1 MISNAQLLEYIIQL
15 PLKFDQNYCLEFGDP
30 EHRQM
35 SGVQV
40 SYMTTAGGP
49 QYRVCRVNGF
59 GQQYAST
66 YTPDPDTAFDL
77 ALDYKEAY
85 MRPNTKLRELRAKS
99 NEARPQSELS
109 APMFQPVTKLGW
121 FETTL
126 QDTSKFP
133 AALNSQQDTLLKQ
146 FMKGATTITLE
157 LPEGSGKC

>member
-1 MISNAQLLEYIIQL
+1 MISNAQLLEYLIQL
-15 PLKFDQNYCLEFGDP
+15 PIKLDQNYCLEFGDP

-49 QYRVCRVNGF
+49 QYRVCRVNAF

-66 YTPDPDTAFDL
+66 YTTDPDTAFDL

-85 MRPNTKLRELRAKS
+85 MRPNPKLRELRAKL
-99 NEARPQSELS
+99 NEARSQSGLS
-109 APMFQPVTKLGW
+109 APTFQPATKLGW

-126 QDTSKFP
+126 QDTSQFP
-133 AALNSQQDTLLKQ
+133 ALLNSHQDTLLKQ
-146 FMKGATTITLE
+146 FMAGAETITLE
-157 LPEGSGKC
+157 LPKGAGKC